1 MNLDEMKKLVD
12 ELNIHC
18 HNYYVLDNPTIA
30 DADYDK
36 MYDRLI
42 ALEKETG
49 VVLPNSPS
57 LRVGGQV
64 LSGFKKYNH
73 KNPLFSLDKCQS
85 IAEVEKWLRDMKKAV
100 PDARF
105 SLEYKFDGLSIVIVY
120 ENGILTQA
128 GTRGNGRVG
137 EDVTEQVRT
146 IQSVPLSIPFKGRLI
161 VQGEGMITLS
171 NLKKYNETAN
181 EPLKNARNAVAGA
194 IRNLDPKVT
203 AARRLDFF
211 AYAINF
217 IEGKEFSTQQEIHEF
232 LIENGFKTGDFYKTV
247 NDIDEIKNEIDRV
260 DKIKSN
266 LDILIDGMVLKLD
279 QVAPREAIGWTA
291 KFPKWAV
298 AYKFAPVEVTSLLK
312 DIIWQVGRTGKL
324 TPIAVVDPVTLA
336 GATVTR
342 ATLNNMGDIVR
353 KKVKVGSTV
362 FIRRSNEVIPE
373 ILSIAQELPNSVE
386 IEKPTHCP
394 VCHHELVEIGANL
407 FCPNKEGCGKQ
418 IINKLTHFCSKEA
431 FDIEGLSIK
440 TIEQLNS
447 ELGVEKHYQIFDLKK
462 EDLFVLDSFKD
473 KKSENI
479 ISSIEKSKN
488 VPYANFIYSLAIP
501 NVGTKTSKDL
511 AKTFK
516 SFEGLK
522 NASLE
527 ELAAIRDVGDIMA
540 RGIFDFFQDQE
551 NISDINKLFERGVN
565 IVYDNAASGEKFK
578 GLKFV
583 LTGTLENFSRLDAQ
597 KLIESEGGECSSSVS
612 KNTDYVLAGE
622 NAGSKLDKATALG
635 VKVISEQQFL
645 EMLKN

>member
-1 MNLDEMKKLVD
+1 MIEKMKKLV
-12 ELNIHC
+12 EQLNIHC

-36 MYDRLI
+36 MYDELL
-42 ALEKETG
+42 ALEKQTG

-57 LRVGGQV
+57 RRVGGEV
-64 LSGFKKYNH
+64 LSGFKKYAH

-85 IAEVEKWLRDMKKAV
+85 ISEVEKWLGDMKKAV
-100 PDARF
+100 KDARF

-120 ENGILTQA
+120 ENGLLVQA

-146 IQSVPLSIPFKGRLI
+146 IQSVPISIPFKNRLI

-171 NLKKYNETAN
+171 NLEKYNKTAS

-217 IEGKEFSTQQEIHEF
+217 IEGVEFSTQKQIHDF

-247 NDIDEIKNEIDRV
+247 DDIEQIKAEIDEV

-279 QVAPREAIGWTA
+279 QVAPREEIGWTA

-298 AYKFAPVEVTSLLK
+298 AFKFAPVEVTSLLK
-312 DIIWQVGRTGKL
+312 DVIWQVGRTGKL
-324 TPIAVVDPVTLA
+324 TPIAVVDPVVLA

-342 ATLNNMGDIVR
+342 ATLNNMGDIER
-353 KKVKVGSTV
+353 KRVKIGSTV

-373 ILSIAQELPNSVE
+373 ILSIAEERPNSVE
-386 IEKPTHCP
+386 IEAPTHCP

-447 ELGVEKHYQIFDLKK
+447 ELGVEKHFQIFDLKK
-462 EDLFVLDSFKD
+462 EDLCVLDSFKD

-479 ISSIEKSKN
+479 ISAIENSKN
-488 VPYANFIYSLAIP
+488 VPFANFIYALAIP

-511 AKTFK
+511 AKAFKTFD
-516 SFEGLK
+516 ELK
-522 NASLE
+522 NATFDSLAE
-527 ELAAIRDVGDIMA
+527 IRDVGEIMA
-540 RGIFDFFQDQE
+540 AGIFDFFQNAN
-551 NISDINKLFERGVN
+551 NIHDINKLFERGVKIIYEN
-565 IVYDNAASGEKFK
+565 ASGGKRLAGK
-578 GLKFV
+578 KFV
-583 LTGTLENFSRLDAQ
+583 LTGTLSMPRLDAQ
-597 KLIESEGGECSSSVS
+597 KMIENEGGECSSSVS
-612 KNTDYVLAGE
+612 KNTDFVLAGE
-622 NAGSKLDKATALG
+622 NAGSKLEKAQALG
-635 VKVISEQQFL
+635 VKIISEQDFW
-645 EMLKN
+645 EMLK

>member
-1 MNLDEMKKLVD
+1 MIEEMKKLVE
-12 ELNIHC
+12 ELNVHC

-36 MYDRLI
+36 MYDRLL
-42 ALEKETG
+42 ALEKQTG

-57 LRVGGQV
+57 RRVGGEV
-64 LSGFKKYNH
+64 LSGFKKYAH
-73 KNPLFSLDKCQS
+73 KNPLFSLDKCQTIS
-85 IAEVEKWLRDMKKAV
+85 EVEKWLGDMKKAV
-100 PDARF
+100 KDARF

-120 ENGILTQA
+120 ENGLLVQA

-146 IQSVPLSIPFKGRLI
+146 IQSVPLSIPFKNRLI

-171 NLKKYNETAN
+171 NLEKYNKTAS

-217 IEGKEFSTQQEIHEF
+217 IEGIEFSTQQEIHDF

-247 NDIDEIKNEIDRV
+247 DDIEQIKAEIDEV

-279 QVAPREAIGWTA
+279 QVAPREEIGWTA

-298 AYKFAPVEVTSLLK
+298 AFKFAPVEVTSLLK
-312 DIIWQVGRTGKL
+312 DVIWQVGRTGKL
-324 TPIAVVDPVTLA
+324 TPIAVVDPVLLA

-342 ATLNNMGDIVR
+342 ATLNNMGDIER
-353 KKVKVGSTV
+353 KRVKIGSTV

-373 ILSIAQELPNSVE
+373 ILSIAEERPNSVE
-386 IEKPTHCP
+386 IEAPSHCP

-447 ELGVEKHYQIFDLKK
+447 ELGVEKHFQIFDLKK
-462 EDLFVLDSFKD
+462 EDLCVLDSFKD

-479 ISSIEKSKN
+479 VSAIENSKN
-488 VPYANFIYSLAIP
+488 VPFANFIYALAIP

-516 SFEGLK
+516 TFEELK
-522 NASLE
+522 NATLE
-527 ELAAIRDVGDIMA
+527 QLSDIRDVGEIMA
-540 RGIFDFFQDQE
+540 AGIFDFFQNAN
-551 NISDINKLFERGVN
+551 NILDINKLFERGVKIIYEN
-565 IVYDNAASGEKFK
+565 VSGGKKFAGK
-578 GLKFV
+578 KFV
-583 LTGTLENFSRLDAQ
+583 LTGTLSMSRLDAQ
-597 KLIESEGGECSSSVS
+597 KMIENEGGECSSSVS
-612 KNTDYVLAGE
+612 KNTDFVLAGE
-622 NAGSKLDKATALG
+622 NAGSKLEKAQALG
-635 VKVISEQQFL
+635 VKIISEQDFL
-645 EMLKN
+645 DMLKN

>member
-1 MNLDEMKKLVD
+1 MKLVEMKKLVE
-12 ELNIHC
+12 ELNVHC
-18 HNYYVLDNPTIA
+18 RNYYVLDNPTIS

-36 MYDRLI
+36 MYDRLV

-49 VVLPNSPS
+49 VVLPDSPS
-57 LRVGGQV
+57 LRVGGEV
-64 LSGFKKYNH
+64 LSGFKKYAH
-73 KNPLFSLDKCQS
+73 KNPLFSLDKCQNIS
-85 IAEVEKWLRDMKKAV
+85 EVEKWIRDMKKAV

-105 SLEYKFDGLSIVIVY
+105 SLEYKFDGLSIVVVY
-120 ENGILTQA
+120 ENGILIQA

-171 NLKKYNETAN
+171 NLKKYNQTAT

-217 IEGKEFSTQQEIHEF
+217 VEDREFLTQQEIHEF
-232 LIENGFKTGDFYKTV
+232 LVENGFKTGEFYKTV

-260 DKIKSN
+260 DQIKQD

-279 QVAPREAIGWTA
+279 QIPPREAIGWTA

-342 ATLNNMGDIVR
+342 ATLNNMGDIAR
-353 KKVKVGSTV
+353 KKVKIGSTV

-373 ILSIAQELPNSVE
+373 ILSIAKELPNSVE

-394 VCHHELVEIGANL
+394 VCGHELVEIGANL
-407 FCPNKEGCGKQ
+407 FCPNNEGCGKQ

-447 ELGVEKHYQIFDLKK
+447 QLGIEKHYQIFDLKK

-479 ISSIEKSKN
+479 IASIQQSKN
-488 VPYANFIYSLAIP
+488 ITFANFIYALAIP

-511 AKTFK
+511 AKAYRTYDD
-516 SFEGLK
+516 LK
-522 NASLE
+522 NASIE
-527 ELAAIRDVGDIMA
+527 ELSAIRDVGEIMA
-540 RGIFDFFQDQE
+540 KGIFDFFQ
-551 NISDINKLFERGVN
+551 NANNLSDIDKLFERGVK
-565 IVYDNAASGEKFK
+565 IKYEDVSTAGKFVGK
-578 GLKFV
+578 KFV
-583 LTGTLENFSRLDAQ
+583 LTGTLENYSRLEAQ
-597 KLIESEGGECSSSVS
+597 KLIENEGGECSSSVS

-622 NAGSKLDKATALG
+622 NAGSKLDKAQALG
-635 VKVISEQQFL
+635 VPILSEQQFL
-645 EMLKN
+645 DMLKN

>member
-1 MNLDEMKKLVD
+1 MKDEMKKLVE
-12 ELNIHC
+12 ELNVHC
-18 HNYYVLDNPTIA
+18 HNYYVLDNPTIS

-42 ALEKETG
+42 SLERETG
-49 VVLPNSPS
+49 IVLPNSPTR
-57 LRVGGQV
+57 RVGGAV
-64 LSGFKKYNH
+64 LSGFKKYAH
-73 KNPLFSLDKCQS
+73 KNPLFSLDKCQTIS
-85 IAEVEKWLRDMKKAV
+85 EVGKWIGDMKKAV
-100 PDARF
+100 KDARF

-120 ENGILTQA
+120 ENGFLVQA

-146 IQSVPLSIPFKGRLI
+146 IQSVPLSIPYCGRLI

-171 NLKKYNETAN
+171 NLEKYNKTAS

-203 AARRLDFF
+203 ALRRLDFF

-217 IEGKEFSTQQEIHEF
+217 IEGKEFSTQQEIHDF
-232 LIENGFKTGDFYKTV
+232 LIENGFKTGGFYKTV
-247 NDIDEIKNEIDRV
+247 ESIEQIKAEIDEV
-260 DKIKSN
+260 DKIKQN

-312 DIIWQVGRTGKL
+312 DVIWQVGRTGKL
-324 TPIAVVDPVTLA
+324 TPIAVVDPVLLA

-353 KKVKVGSTV
+353 KRVKIGSTV

-373 ILSIAQELPNSVE
+373 ILSIADERPNSVE
-386 IEKPTHCP
+386 IHAPTHCP
-394 VCHHELVEIGANL
+394 VCGHELIEIGANL

-440 TIEQLNS
+440 TIEQMNS
-447 ELGVEKHYQIFDLKK
+447 ELGVEKHYQIFDLKR
-462 EDLFVLDSFKD
+462 EDLIVLDSFKD
-473 KKSENI
+473 KKSDNI
-479 ISSIEKSKN
+479 ISAIEGSKN
-488 VPYANFIYSLAIP
+488 VPFANFIYALAIP
-501 NVGTKTSKDL
+501 NIGTKTSKDL

-516 SFEGLK
+516 TFDELK
-522 NASLE
+522 NATFDSLAE
-527 ELAAIRDVGDIMA
+527 IRDVGDIMA
-540 RGIFDFFQDQE
+540 QCIFDFLHDQN
-551 NISDINKLFERGVN
+551 NICDINKLFERGVN
-565 IVYDNAASGEKFK
+565 IVYDDVSSGGRLAGK
-578 GLKFV
+578 KFV
-583 LTGTLENFSRLDAQ
+583 LTGTLSMSRLEAQ
-597 KLIESEGGECSSSVS
+597 KMIENEGGECSSSVS
-612 KNTDYVLAGE
+612 KNTDFVLAGE
-622 NAGSKLDKATALG
+622 NAGSKLEKAKTLG
-635 VKVISEQQFL
+635 VKIISEQQFL
-645 EMLKN
+645 QMLKI